1 MFAALLST
9 LMLSTAAEAAPA
21 PEIKLRDLS
30 NQERTLSAEQGK
42 VVLVNFWA
50 TWCAP
55 CMVEMPHI
63 QQMYDDLA
71 DIEKMIAKNEKEP
84 EPKAQEPVAPT
95 QQSPNEPKD
104 NQEIS

>member
-1 MFAALLST
+1 MKSGALRNT
-9 LMLSTAAEAAPA
+9 IEMG
-21 PEIKLRDLS
+21 DL
-30 NQERTLSAEQGK
+30 L
-42 VVLVNFWA
+42 
-50 TWCAP
+50 
-55 CMVEMPHI
+55 
-63 QQMYDDLA
+63 DDLA